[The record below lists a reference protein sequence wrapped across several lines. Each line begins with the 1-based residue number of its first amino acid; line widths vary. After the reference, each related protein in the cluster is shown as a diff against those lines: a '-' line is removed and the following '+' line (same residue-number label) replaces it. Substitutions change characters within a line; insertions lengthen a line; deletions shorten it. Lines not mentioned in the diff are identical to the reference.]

1 MRSPK
6 VSVSLGVN
14 PAIVAAIGG
23 LLFLLGVV
31 IPWLLSPWRVVLHCE
46 RRQELCVLTQDGLF
60 QSDRTEFSPSEITGA
75 RLDSIK
81 ILGSSTGR
89 QEQIILTTNRGEI
102 PFASYR
108 IAARG
113 FSASDLQTMV
123 AKINSYVR
131 GNVPQLDVVQD
142 ISLTV
147 LLISGLLIGFGLL
160 ILVLTIFGIAQG
172 STERV
177 ADNPNPW

>member
-6 VSVSLGVN
+6 MSVSFGVN

-23 LLFLLGVV
+23 FLFLLGVV

-46 RRQELCVLTQDGLF
+46 RTQELCVLTQEGLS
-60 QSDRTEFSPSEITGA
+60 QADRTEFSPGEITGA
-75 RLDSIK
+75 RLDTVK
-81 ILGSSTGR
+81 TFGTSTGR
-89 QEQIILTTNRGEI
+89 QEQIVLTTNRGEI

-113 FSASDLQTMV
+113 YSSSELQTM
-123 AKINSYVR
+123 AGKINSYVR
-131 GNVPQLDVVQD
+131 GNIPQLDVTQD
-142 ISLTV
+142 IFSSV

-160 ILVLTIFGIAQG
+160 TMILTVAGVLQG
-172 STERV
+172 SQEGV
-177 ADNPNPW
+177 SNNPAPW